1 MFSTYLFLA
10 NDLFLA
16 NEEMINNE
24 KKGLQMN
31 IRNICILIEPWAYKK
46 P

>member
-1 MFSTYLFLA
+1 MSLVGIFSTYLFP
-10 NDLFLA
+10 A

>member
-1 MFSTYLFLA
+1 MSLVGIFSTYLFLA
-10 NDLFLA
+10 DV
-16 NEEMINNE
+16 EMINNE

-31 IRNICILIEPWAYKK
+31 IRNICILIEPQAYKK